1 MRKPKKEIQLTSYD
15 ELLGINEAEQNT
27 LNQIVEVPL
36 NELHPFRN
44 HPFHVNDDE
53 KMAETVE
60 SIKNYGI
67 LNPALVRPR
76 AEGGYELIAG
86 HRRKR
91 GCELAGK
98 SKMPVLIRNYT
109 DDEAVIV
116 MVDSNIQRE
125 SLLPSEKAYAYKMK
139 MDAVK
144 HQGIKDE
151 NAASVDSADLVGQ
164 AAGDSGRTVQ
174 RYIRFLVLVCYS
186 LTLTAKRADENLLM
200 ISKIDMTDG
209 SSEVKGAKLY
219 ILNENQEVMESWTS
233 GDQPHYVEKLP
244 IGTYTLLEET
254 APKGY
259 IVANKV
265 TFEVKDTGDVQGAKM
280 EDEQAMGKVILNK
293 TDKDTKK
300 PMKGVEFALCD
311 SKGKVLETLV
321 TDSAGHSESKNY
333 PIATFKNG
341 QYKKAITYI
350 LKETKTLDGYQL
362 DETEHKIQFE
372 YVNDRTPVIE
382 YTLDLTNEKAPEK
395 DTPETSENQE
405 GSTPVS
411 HSSDA
416 TSVSS
421 SPKTGDNTNIAIF
434 VLALAVSAGCLGTV
448 VTVKR
453 KRK

>member
-125 SLLPSEKAYAYKMK
+125 NLLPSEKAYAYKMK

-174 RYIRFLVLVCYS
+174 RYIRLTCLVQRCRLGEQQQ
-186 LTLTAKRADENLLM
+186 LDEIVALIVETISIERENITISGVKYPYQFVKSRLL
-200 ISKIDMTDG
+200 
-209 SSEVKGAKLY
+209 
-219 ILNENQEVMESWTS
+219 
-233 GDQPHYVEKLP
+233 
-244 IGTYTLLEET
+244 LLEESHIEYVLDCLHENT
-254 APKGY
+254 R
-259 IVANKV
+259 
-265 TFEVKDTGDVQGAKM
+265 EVKNIKAYLLTCLMNSITTIGNYYQAK
-280 EDEQAMGKVILNK
+280 
-293 TDKDTKK
+293 
-300 PMKGVEFALCD
+300 
-311 SKGKVLETLV
+311 
-321 TDSAGHSESKNY
+321 
-333 PIATFKNG
+333 
-341 QYKKAITYI
+341 
-350 LKETKTLDGYQL
+350 
-362 DETEHKIQFE
+362 
-372 YVNDRTPVIE
+372 VNHDMYGGGI
-382 YTLDLTNEKAPEK
+382 
-395 DTPETSENQE
+395 
-405 GSTPVS
+405 
-411 HSSDA
+411 
-416 TSVSS
+416 
-421 SPKTGDNTNIAIF
+421 
-434 VLALAVSAGCLGTV
+434 
-448 VTVKR
+448 
-453 KRK
+453 